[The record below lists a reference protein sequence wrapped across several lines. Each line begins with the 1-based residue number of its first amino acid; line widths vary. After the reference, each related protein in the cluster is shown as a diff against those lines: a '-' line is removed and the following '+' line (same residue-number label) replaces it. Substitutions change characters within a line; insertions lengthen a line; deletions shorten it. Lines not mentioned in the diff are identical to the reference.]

1 MVNLF
6 KQLDYIFF
14 FYGLAFIL
22 LAATCQ
28 FLKRRAAQRLA
39 WGWLGS
45 FAVLQGGSAGL
56 DLLAYS
62 CGWGNEPLL
71 DSARLI
77 LLVASLSA
85 LVEFGRASLI
95 AIRGRGP
102 GRWVLGALLGVA
114 LLGAPAGF
122 PGLCAASRYALG
134 LVGGL
139 WAAGIFYWASK
150 DDAPGDRAL
159 LGAAVAMGVFGLTM
173 GLVTDP
179 APFLPA
185 TILNTETVR
194 QLLGMPMQL
203 VRGLA
208 AVGIC
213 VCLALFARA
222 SLLSEEMDRRV
233 RQWEVNLLRGAGA
246 GLVILVVVGWF
257 FTQYLGQD
265 ALLDLRSDQEHQG
278 KILGQTMA
286 SKMGEIDRLVSAMA
300 GSPAISSW
308 MAAPS
313 PQSLPQANSAL
324 DRFSQV
330 SADSICYLM
339 NPKGLTICLLQP

>member
-1 MVNLF
+1 M
-6 KQLDYIFF
+6 
-14 FYGLAFIL
+14 
-22 LAATCQ
+22 
-28 FLKRRAAQRLA
+28 
-39 WGWLGS
+39 
-45 FAVLQGGSAGL
+45 LQGGSAGL

-122 PGLCAASRYALG
+122 PGLGAASRYALG

-185 TILNTETVR
+185 SILNTETVR

-257 FTQYLGQD
+257 FTQYLGRRRPPGFKERPGAPGEDPRTNHGQQD
-265 ALLDLRSDQEHQG
+265 GGNRSFGQRHGRLSRDQLLDGGPKPPEPAAGQLRPG
-278 KILGQTMA
+278 PL
-286 SKMGEIDRLVSAMA
+286 
-300 GSPAISSW
+300 
-308 MAAPS
+308 
-313 PQSLPQANSAL
+313 
-324 DRFSQV
+324 
-330 SADSICYLM
+330 
-339 NPKGLTICLLQP
+339 